1 MAEGLIFLM
10 RVRQAE
16 ETIEKRRDDLLKRQK
31 TAASLEVE
39 LEHEKGLTVRT
50 LLFLAAYAVLNTVW
64 QHPQHP
70 SMICTA
76 VSAGCSN
83 TGSG

>member
-16 ETIEKRRDDLLKRQK
+16 ETIDKRRDDLLKRQK

-39 LEHEKGLTVRT
+39 LEHEKCLAVRI
-50 LLFLAAYAVLNTVW
+50 LLLLAAYSALSIIGKH
-64 QHPQHP
+64 QQHP
-70 SMICTA
+70 SRI
-76 VSAGCSN
+76 
-83 TGSG
+83 